1 MLRSN
6 CEEYISAGD
15 ETIEIM
21 TVSVRVE
28 GFQAA
33 VDVVCSLS
41 ITCWFK

>member
-28 GFQAA
+28 GFQA
-33 VDVVCSLS
+33 C
-41 ITCWFK
+41 C